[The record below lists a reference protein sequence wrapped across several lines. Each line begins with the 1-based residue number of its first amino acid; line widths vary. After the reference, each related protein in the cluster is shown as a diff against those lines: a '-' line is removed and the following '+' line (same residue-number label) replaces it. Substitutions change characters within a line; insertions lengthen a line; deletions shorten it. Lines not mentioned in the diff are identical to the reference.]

1 MAGTICLALT
11 LAFSLAA
18 LLLFAERSGRFLK
31 YGRYAALLAF
41 LSILGASGYLL
52 FLFLTNRFDI
62 AYVASYSSAELPLIY
77 KVSAFWAGQ
86 QGSFL
91 LWLLIHGTVSLC
103 FCFRQKTDGTFLAL
117 YLFLQA
123 LLAILV
129 LGKSPFAPQE
139 VLVQDGAGLNPLLQD
154 PWMAI
159 HPPIIFIGYALL
171 AVPLVY
177 SMTALLHRDTEALWL
192 ERARKWALI
201 AWAFLG
207 AGIAIGGYWAYKVLG
222 WGGFWGWDPVEN
234 SSLVPWLLTS
244 IFIHVLAV
252 ARVRRAA
259 LPLVH
264 LSAIFTFSLV
274 LYGTFLTRSGILGD
288 FSVHSFAGT
297 SIGLTIAVVN
307 AIVLLGGLVLL
318 TMRAGSLPKGEVY
331 PAHASREFFLL
342 LGAMLL
348 VFLSVLIF
356 LGMSMPLLSQLV
368 GKGAAVD
375 TSFYVRTAMPLAI
388 ALMLVAAGALLYR
401 YGKEARR
408 ESLKVP
414 LVFLILGILA
424 AFGVGIHEVLPL
436 LLAGAALMAGGAALL
451 SWRKRLLRVGGL
463 VAHVGLSF
471 SLFAMVLAGS
481 GSQSVSEEFT
491 VGEPKNILGHEII
504 YKGQEFAE
512 DYSEKHYVYTV
523 DGREVRALTKLR
535 KSGEDA
541 AREPAIDKTLTGD
554 VYIAPVPPKDMG
566 RTELLLKRGRTSFGD
581 DYAYRF
587 EGVAYEPLG
596 AGKTRVTADVAVTD
610 GERVEHATPTIEAT
624 TDGGT
629 SQPVDVFG
637 GARRLRLTGVS
648 GDEQQIRL
656 ELLPSLAEEESQ
668 PINASVSTKPF
679 IWVLWLGCLM
689 VCGGTLLA
697 VRR

>member
-1 MAGTICLALT
+1 MAGTIFLALT

-18 LLLFAERSGRFLK
+18 LLLFAERSGRLMK
-31 YGRYAALLAF
+31 YGRYATALSF
-41 LSILGASGYLL
+41 LCILGASAFLL
-52 FLFLTNRFDI
+52 VLFLTNRFDI
-62 AYVASYSSAELPLIY
+62 AYVASYSSTDLPLVY
-77 KVSAFWAGQ
+77 KISAFWAGQ

-91 LWLLIHGTVSLC
+91 LWLLIHGAVSLYL
-103 FCFRQKTDGTFLAL
+103 CFRARESGVFLAL
-117 YLFLQA
+117 FLFLQA
-123 LLAILV
+123 LLTILV

-177 SMTALLHRDTEALWL
+177 SMAALVTRDRETIWL
-192 ERARKWALI
+192 ERARRWALV

-234 SSLVPWLLTS
+234 SSLVPWLLTA
-244 IFIHVLAV
+244 IFIHVLSV

-259 LPLVH
+259 ISLVH
-264 LSAIFTFSLV
+264 ISTIFAFSLV

-288 FSVHSFAGT
+288 FSVHSFVGT

-318 TMRAGSLPKGEVY
+318 TMRAGTLPKGEVY
-331 PAHASREFFLL
+331 PSHTSREFFLL
-342 LGAMLL
+342 LGAMIL
-348 VFLSVLIF
+348 VFLSVIIF
-356 LGMSMPLLSQLV
+356 LGMSMPLLSQLA
-368 GKGAAVD
+368 GKSAAVD

-388 ALMLVAAGALLYR
+388 AMMVAATFALLYR

-408 ESLKVP
+408 ESLKASV
-414 LVFLILGILA
+414 VFLVLGALA
-424 AFGVGIHEVLPL
+424 AFGVGVREAMPIL
-436 LLAGAALMAGGAALL
+436 LSGVSLMALAAAVL
-451 SWRKRLLRVGGL
+451 SWRKGLLRIGGM
-463 VAHVGLSF
+463 VAHVGLSL

-481 GSQSVSEEFT
+481 GSQSTSEDFT
-491 VGEPKNILGHEII
+491 VGEPKDILGHEIV

-512 DYSEKHYVYTV
+512 DYSVKHYVYTV
-523 DGREVRALTKLR
+523 DGREVRALTKLH

-554 VYIAPVPPKDMG
+554 VYIAPVPPKDSSRMEIILKLG
-566 RTELLLKRGRTSFGD
+566 RTNMGD
-581 DYAYRF
+581 TFAYRY
-587 EGVAYEPLG
+587 EGVEKKPLEG
-596 AGKTRVTADVAVTD
+596 GKTLVTAEVAVTD
-610 GERVEHATPTIEAT
+610 GNTVERVQPTITAT
-624 TDGGT
+624 ADGGT
-629 SQPVDVFG
+629 SEPVEVFG
-637 GARRLRLTGVS
+637 GEKRIRMTGVS
-648 GDEQQIRL
+648 GDEQQIRM
-656 ELLPSLAEEESQ
+656 EILPSLEEEESQ
-668 PINASVSTKPF
+668 PVKASVSTKPF
-679 IWVLWLGCLM
+679 IWTLWLGCIL

-697 VRR
+697 VKR